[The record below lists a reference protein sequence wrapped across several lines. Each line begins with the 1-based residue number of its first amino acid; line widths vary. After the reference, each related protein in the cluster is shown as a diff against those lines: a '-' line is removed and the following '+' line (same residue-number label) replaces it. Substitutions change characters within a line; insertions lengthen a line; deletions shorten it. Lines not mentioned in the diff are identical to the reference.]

1 VWIGELPVSEPLG
14 RQRMRLILPTRTHDV
29 TLTLGLS
36 QARWMTSIIHRAA
49 PSHGLQDYP
58 RLTEIREEFEQVT
71 QESFEQFTKQPP
83 WEKAR
88 RAGLLLV

>member
-1 VWIGELPVSEPLG
+1 
-14 RQRMRLILPTRTHDV
+14 MRLILPTRTHDV
-29 TLTLGLS
+29 TLTLSLP
-36 QARWMTSIIHRAA
+36 QAQWMNDIIHRAT

-71 QESFEQFTKQPP
+71 GENFKKFTKQSS
-83 WEKAR
+83 WDKAR